1 MIDDATAR
9 FPLACLYVG
18 KQLDQLRKARDPIL
32 RAQGDAYANMGSAD
46 MKGNDTSTAVRWYL
60 KWCWFADEE
69 VISRLQAFS
78 TWDEKRAVENK
89 MIAFFIWLV
98 ATRGVAVDT
107 AKGYLSTVRAWHER
121 KWGPMMPF
129 HSPAKLKA
137 VMKGMDRAFQ
147 APPRRPRRG
156 VKTQHLAAGLK
167 KAFGGQSLF
176 ELGMVAG
183 TQLAFCALL
192 RAAEWAVG
200 DKDVFQPERNLCLS
214 DVKYT
219 MNADGTVA
227 FDEDELGEYMTVMMR
242 PCKKLKYMHG
252 KMIPVMV
259 RDGSILQPVSAMRE
273 YLTKR
278 AFVGDASTVPLFVN
292 ATGAPLRAADVRK
305 AVKKIVLAVGENP
318 NLYGSHSLRIG
329 GATAALAAGVAP
341 AHIQL
346 LGRWD
351 SDCYQI
357 YCRLC
362 RQAAIAVGSK
372 VASTRFEDFEGMF
385 DHEEL
390 VPSTELLA
398 RAKASGEAI
407 DASDD
412 EVYEDPLH
420 SAARQLV
427 AGVLFKDGAVLMEK
441 RRNGAAYQGQFI
453 FPSGRIGAGEQCRTA
468 LVKRMNEVVGVTLR
482 TTGVYVDTAS
492 VGRYSIRHYL
502 LRQGQ
507 WKGDP
512 IVTQKGQTLVWM
524 RVQDL
529 ALRHLLGPSAL
540 QVMFSVLALVAPP
553 PWRCVGPP
561 RPKFCI
567 GCSKSEVHFVCCL
580 CGAEKCARCEKCMC
594 DDSDTQAGSE
604 GEE

>member
-89 MIAFFIWLV
+89 LIAFFIWLV

-385 DHEEL
+385 DHEEFASKYSRNSAT
-390 VPSTELLA
+390 PSTT
-398 RAKASGEAI
+398 RPYHTPYCSGPRNGMRLTE
-407 DASDD
+407 
-412 EVYEDPLH
+412 
-420 SAARQLV
+420 V
-427 AGVLFKDGAVLMEK
+427 AGVD
-441 RRNGAAYQGQFI
+441 
-453 FPSGRIGAGEQCRTA
+453 AG
-468 LVKRMNEVVGVTLR
+468 VGVGLR
-482 TTGVYVDTAS
+482 G
-492 VGRYSIRHYL
+492 GRRT
-502 LRQGQ
+502 R
-507 WKGDP
+507 
-512 IVTQKGQTLVWM
+512 
-524 RVQDL
+524 R
-529 ALRHLLGPSAL
+529 
-540 QVMFSVLALVAPP
+540 
-553 PWRCVGPP
+553 
-561 RPKFCI
+561 
-567 GCSKSEVHFVCCL
+567 
-580 CGAEKCARCEKCMC
+580 
-594 DDSDTQAGSE
+594 
-604 GEE
+604 